1 MVILASYQD
10 KLGDVVKLPVS
21 CSGQG
26 DGDFLASLRVVHLNH
41 RAPAVFRLKDRHFII
56 SQGIKE
62 LPYEVPVM
70 RPLVTSVKIRSSR
83 MPWWA
88 SRRSCV
94 SRFLASSS
102 DLLTRA

>member
-26 DGDFLASLRVVHLNH
+26 DGDFLASFRVVHLNH

-62 LPYEVPVM
+62 LPYEVPNFPFHFVGCAF
-70 RPLVTSVKIRSSR
+70 P
-83 MPWWA
+83 
-88 SRRSCV
+88 
-94 SRFLASSS
+94 
-102 DLLTRA
+102 

>member
-10 KLGDVVKLPVS
+10 KLGSVVKLPVS

-26 DGDFLASLRVVHLNH
+26 DGDFLASFRVVHLNH

-70 RPLVTSVKIRSSR
+70 L
-83 MPWWA
+83 
-88 SRRSCV
+88 
-94 SRFLASSS
+94 FL
-102 DLLTRA
+102 LFP